1 MNRCLF
7 WKSHTLW
14 KETAGYGTF
23 FPVIARIAGR
33 IASCSLVVFQRILG
47 GDVFG
52 YRFDGSDHP
61 HSAG

>member
-1 MNRCLF
+1 
-7 WKSHTLW
+7 LW
-14 KETAGYGTF
+14 KETAGYGKF